1 MYECPNCAANLKFDI
16 ARQKLYCIHCDT
28 TVNPYHFQ
36 KEKDAEEQVLP
47 EHEGEYEVTVF
58 TCPQCGGEILSE
70 DVTAATFCSFCGGA
84 TILDSRI
91 SRERRPEIIIPFQKT
106 KEDCKNAY
114 MKMMRRAIFAPS
126 ELKDELYIQKF
137 RGIYMP
143 YWVYDFEK
151 KGPGVF
157 WGNQSERDGEDILTK
172 HYELHCDIDE
182 EYKGI
187 AYDASASFSDNLSAA
202 IAPFDMKAVKPF
214 TPSFLSG
221 FYADTNDVEKD
232 LYWEDA
238 IETVTQNAADQL
250 AGSPDC
256 SRYEMVGEKYRR
268 GLENAV
274 RPEKTTVNL
283 ALLPVWFLSY
293 RKDDRVV
300 YAAVNGQT
308 GKAVADL
315 PVDPKKYL
323 ASSVLCTAPIFIL
336 LNIFF
341 TITPVK
347 ILLIAAALAVISAF
361 LANRQM
367 THLLAKESGQDDKGI
382 QTTQAWLNRHMWGNQ
397 EEPES
402 KETRKIRI
410 RIGNT
415 EKTGFKDW
423 FKGVL
428 VSGGLIL
435 ITLIGKM
442 ASIGF
447 GRVMGF
453 VIRLGVLGL
462 VWFVVK
468 CALFSDSSKAFRKFR
483 VRRRAFAKKMN
494 YVGNLEEKLTTL
506 LKPLLGAFIA
516 IFIFILHPVYDWV
529 YYIGACL
536 CMCTVIWSFIDLIK
550 HHNQLSTRELPQFN
564 IRGGDM

>member
-16 ARQKLYCIHCDT
+16 ARQKLYCMHCDT
-28 TVNPYHFQ
+28 TVDPYHFQ
-36 KEKDAEEQVLP
+36 KDKDAEEQVLP
-47 EHEGEYEVTVF
+47 EHEGDYEVTVF
-58 TCPQCGGEILSE
+58 TCPQCGGEIISE

-114 MKMMRRAIFAPS
+114 IKMMRRAIFAPS

-151 KGPGVF
+151 KGPAVF
-157 WGNQSERDGEDILTK
+157 LGNQSQRDGEDILTI
-172 HYELHCDIDE
+172 HYELHCDVDE

-238 IETVTQNAADQL
+238 IETVTQNAADRL

-256 SRYEMVGEKYRR
+256 AAYEMSGEKYR
-268 GLENAV
+268 EAVKNAV
-274 RPEKTTVNL
+274 RPEKTTVRL

-323 ASSVLCTAPIFIL
+323 ASSFLFTVPIFIL
-336 LNIFF
+336 LNMFF
-341 TITPVK
+341 TVTPVK
-347 ILLIAAALAVISAF
+347 ILLIAAALALASAF

-367 THLLAKESGQDDKGI
+367 THLLARESHEDDKGI
-382 QTTQAWLNRHMWGNQ
+382 RTTQAWLNRHIQ
-397 EEPES
+397 DEPES
-402 KETRKIRI
+402 GESRDIKIRF
-410 RIGNT
+410 GNS
-415 EKTGFKDW
+415 EKVGIKDW
-423 FKGVL
+423 LKDIL
-428 VSGGLIL
+428 LTGGFALIIL
-435 ITLIGKM
+435 ITQM
-442 ASIGF
+442 AARGF
-447 GRVMGF
+447 GRGMQI
-453 VIRLGVLGL
+453 VIRMGILWMVCL
-462 VWFVVK
+462 VVRYV
-468 CALFSDSSKAFRKFR
+468 LFSDSAKAFRKFR

-494 YVGNLEEKLTTL
+494 YTGNLEEKLTTL
-506 LKPLLGAFIA
+506 LKPLLGVFIA
-516 IFIFILHPVYDWV
+516 IFILMLHPIYDWI
-529 YYIGACL
+529 YYIGACA
-536 CMCTVIWSFIDLIK
+536 CMGTVLWSFVDLIK
-550 HHNQLSTRELPQFN
+550 HHNRLSTRELPQFN